1 MKSIVR
7 ERVGKPALDPLL
19 QGEEHIGIQTTVD
32 RRDHL
37 FGEQLELQVE
47 SPLGPS
53 LRDPSL
59 EADLQA
65 RLDDGHRIFVL
76 GDIHGH
82 LATFRA
88 LLHRL
93 NLKPEDRVVCLGD
106 MIDRGPNSAGLVH
119 LLRTHPQVICLKGNH
134 EHMAIQCVQPDG
146 SFEAWQPWMQR
157 GGKSTYASYIVQANG
172 DLYEAKR
179 QMAEDFMWLDT
190 LPTQIVLDHL
200 RFVHAGY
207 DPRMP
212 LDMQG
217 EKELLW
223 IRKEW
228 FQHEG
233 AVDPARTV
241 FFGHTTT
248 TKLGDAGEVAFS
260 DDRLPDGR
268 PAWVGLDVGAYNHV
282 APGLAAVEAITFRC
296 VKQPTLRCDRWFERI
311 DTRTKKKGKGKKRA
325 WKGEENLRE
334 SEVARSFGLKAW
346 PHEPNPPAPPPFE
359 RSVNWNERV
368 WSFPNILMRSPPVGT
383 ACTEKRR
390 KNAFGAIRGPT
401 SFRVYRQRSQPTW
414 HHGPSDR
421 LRAV

>member
-1 MKSIVR
+1 VNSLSCK
-7 ERVGKPALDPLL
+7 LNL
-19 QGEEHIGIQTTVD
+19 
-32 RRDHL
+32 
-37 FGEQLELQVE
+37 
-47 SPLGPS
+47 PLGPS

-65 RLDDGHRIFVL
+65 RLDDGHRVFVL

-82 LATFRA
+82 MATFRA

-93 NLKPEDRVVCLGD
+93 DLKPEDRVVCLGD

-134 EHMAIQCVQPDG
+134 EQMAIQCVQPDG

-190 LPTQIVLDHL
+190 LPSQIVLDHH

-248 TKLGDAGEVAFS
+248 TKLGDAGEVAFPTTVFPTGVLPGSAWTSALTTMWHRAWPPWMPPPS
-260 DDRLPDGR
+260 DASNNPRFAATDGSNALTHEPR
-268 PAWVGLDVGAYNHV
+268 
-282 APGLAAVEAITFRC
+282 R
-296 VKQPTLRCDRWFERI
+296 
-311 DTRTKKKGKGKKRA
+311 KGKERTSERGKAKKTSESPR
-325 WKGEENLRE
+325 LRE
-334 SEVARSFGLKAW
+334 VSASKPW
-346 PHEPNPPAPPPFE
+346 PREPNPPAPPPSE
-359 RSVNWNERV
+359 PSVNWNKRV
-368 WSFPNILMRSPPVGT
+368 WSSPNNRMRSLPGDT
-383 ACTEKRR
+383 ACTERRR
-390 KNAFGAIRGPT
+390 KPNFKVHPEDPHPSGSTDSASLQRGIT
-401 SFRVYRQRSQPTW
+401 
-414 HHGPSDR
+414 R
-421 LRAV
+421 LQTAYGQCKSNTAL